1 MSFVSASLTTAPLQ
15 QQTLTPQQQYAL
27 KLLHMNASEL
37 LAEAERAAEENPLIE
52 CEELERSSA
61 DTQPTAC
68 MRRRKPFGTKA
79 KALLQKI
86 TAHLKIHTPAGQARG
101 RVILTKRPLL
111 NGLQL
116 NARCGK
122 IYSKNWG
129 LFQTT
134 LKFTRSSAVSLKS
147 LTTLAF

>member
-61 DTQPTAC
+61 DTQPTA
-68 MRRRKPFGTKA
+68 G
-79 KALLQKI
+79 ALHEETEAVRHEGESI
-86 TAHLKIHTPAGQARG
+86 APAGQARG